1 MEDGD
6 QEASGTAEHPLPP
19 ADLGIPR
26 WVRRV
31 GTFSWLLIGF
41 LIAAGAL
48 AFILSAT
55 SAFTTP
61 LVIAGCLAIVFA
73 PAVSWLVE
81 RGVNA
86 SIAALAVLVGLVG
99 ATAVVTYLA
108 AAALVDQSDELAA
121 NLSDAVDDIK
131 TWIDNGPID
140 PDLVQQISD
149 SVSDSAPNLATGLA
163 GNVFSVLNSA
173 TGVVSGLV
181 FALIVLYY
189 LLKKG
194 PAETVAPPD
203 PTDEGATLRYRIA
216 RDAVRDVRG
225 YFRGQTALALMNGIV
240 IGGAAAVFGVPAALA
255 IGLVNFVGA
264 YVPYLGGFVGG
275 ALAVLMALGDG
286 GPGLALA
293 MLGVAL
299 FVNLVLENL
308 LQPVLI
314 GGSLNIGP
322 LTILLVTTL
331 GGMVAGMVGLVLAA
345 PAWAIAVDVHREFR
359 AARTAGEPAP

>member
-6 QEASGTAEHPLPP
+6 QEASVTAEHPLPP

-48 AFILSAT
+48 AFIVSAT

-81 RGVNA
+81 RGVDA

-131 TWIDNGPID
+131 TWLDNGPID

-149 SVSDSAPNLATGLA
+149 SVGDSAPNLASGLA

-194 PAETVAPPD
+194 PAETIAPPD
-203 PTDEGATLRYRIA
+203 PTDERATLRYRIA
-216 RDAVRDVRG
+216 GDAVRDVRG
-225 YFRGQTALALMNGIV
+225 YFRGQTALALMNGVV

-286 GPGLALA
+286 GLGTAVA
-293 MLGVAL
+293 MLAVAL

-359 AARTAGEPAP
+359 AARTADEPAS

>member
-1 MEDGD
+1 MSTQGAPRREF
-6 QEASGTAEHPLPP
+6 PLGG
-19 ADLGIPR
+19 L
-26 WVRRV
+26 
-31 GTFSWLLIGF
+31 
-41 LIAAGAL
+41 AL
-48 AFILSAT
+48 LSA
-55 SAFTTP
+55 
-61 LVIAGCLAIVFA
+61 
-73 PAVSWLVE
+73 
-81 RGVNA
+81 
-86 SIAALAVLVGLVG
+86 
-99 ATAVVTYLA
+99 
-108 AAALVDQSDELAA
+108 
-121 NLSDAVDDIK
+121 
-131 TWIDNGPID
+131 
-140 PDLVQQISD
+140 
-149 SVSDSAPNLATGLA
+149 
-163 GNVFSVLNSA
+163 A

-216 RDAVRDVRG
+216 GDAVRDVRG
-225 YFRGQTALALMNGIV
+225 YFRGQTALALMNGVV

-286 GPGLALA
+286 GLGLALA
-293 MLGVAL
+293 MLAVAL

-359 AARTAGEPAP
+359 AARTTDEPAP